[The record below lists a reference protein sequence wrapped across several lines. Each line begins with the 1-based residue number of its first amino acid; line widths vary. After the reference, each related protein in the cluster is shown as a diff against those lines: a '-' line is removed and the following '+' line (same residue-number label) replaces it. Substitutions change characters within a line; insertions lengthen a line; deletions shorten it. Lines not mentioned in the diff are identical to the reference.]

1 MTDTF
6 SLPTYD
12 DVAAAAGR
20 IAGTAIATPVL
31 SHSKLNDAA
40 GATVLVKAECLQLTG
55 SFKIRGAMNR
65 LAQINESGKEA
76 GVVAFSSGNH
86 AQGVARAAR
95 LLGMPALIV
104 MPEDAPQVKVDG
116 VLADGA
122 DIHFYHRETES
133 REEIAEAIA
142 YERGAVLVPSFND
155 EMIIAGQGTC
165 GLEFARQAEAQGG
178 PLDHLICCV
187 GGGGLVTGISLAM
200 AELSPATKI
209 WAAEPQGHDDWKRSL
224 TLGRIETN
232 EPGTRS
238 ICDALLTPSPGE
250 ITFAVGKDRLRGGFT
265 VSDDEARAAVRFAAT
280 QMKLVAEPGG
290 AVALACALRGLPD
303 EMRGQRVGVVVT
315 GGNIDPAMF
324 VDILAG

>member
-1 MTDTF
+1 MTENI

-12 DVAAAAGR
+12 DVVAAAGR
-20 IAGTAIATPVL
+20 VAGTAITTPVL
-31 SHSKLNDAA
+31 NHPRLDDAA
-40 GATVLVKAECLQLTG
+40 GATVLVKAECLQVTG

-65 LAQINESGKEA
+65 LAQISDAGKTA

-104 MPEDAPQVKVDG
+104 MPEDAPRVKVDG
-116 VLADGA
+116 VKADGA
-122 DIHFYHRETES
+122 EIHFYNRDMES
-133 REEIAEAIA
+133 REVIAETIA
-142 YERGAVLVPSFND
+142 HERGAVLVPSFD
-155 EMIIAGQGTC
+155 DASIIAGQGTC

-178 PLDHLICCV
+178 ALDHLICCV
-187 GGGGLVTGISLAM
+187 GGGGLITGISLAM
-200 AELSPATKI
+200 AELSPGTKV
-209 WAAEPQGHDDWKRSL
+209 WAAEPQGHDDWTRSL
-224 TLGRIETN
+224 EAGRIETN
-232 EPGTRS
+232 APGTRS

-250 ITFAVGKDRLRGGFT
+250 MTYAVGKDRLQGGFT

-290 AVALACALRGLPD
+290 AVAMACALRGLPN

-315 GGNIDPAMF
+315 GGNIDPAMMAE
-324 VDILAG
+324 ILAS